1 MNQKS
6 NKSSLKTFFIKLAA
20 ITVSVIIIINM
31 SYNLFFSEKLEN
43 INKVLTLNNKESI
56 EEIKDK
62 IRLEIKNGLDKEK
75 ILNDEDAVL
84 LNKLYLKL
92 IKELKEAQ

>member
-75 ILNDEDAVL
+75 ILNDEDALL

-92 IKELKEAQ
+92 IKELKEAK